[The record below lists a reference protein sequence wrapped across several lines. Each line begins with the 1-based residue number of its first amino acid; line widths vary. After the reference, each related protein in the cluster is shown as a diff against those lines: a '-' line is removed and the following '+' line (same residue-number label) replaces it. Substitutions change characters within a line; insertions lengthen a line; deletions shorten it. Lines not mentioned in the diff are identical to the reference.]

1 MVAWVGRKEVNR
13 TRNESIQTQ
22 LWITYLISME
32 DHLMKSRI
40 LSLFMLV
47 LVVAACT
54 APAAPPAAPAAT
66 AAPTNAPAAAAPT
79 SKCDRS
85 KDQYVYGTVLS
96 SIDFFLD
103 TKNGLAA
110 AEKDLGVKT
119 KFVGPAD
126 YNVNALLQ
134 ALDQA
139 MAEKPAGVILLG
151 WEESLV
157 PEINKLVEAGIPVV
171 TTTADLPTSK
181 RLAFIG
187 ADNYQWGISM
197 GKKLIEMTGGK
208 GTYAVLRDPSL
219 GNVKQRFEG
228 LTEYVKAN
236 SELELVAEENDRSD
250 IQTATQ
256 AASALIQKYPDLT
269 AFVALTGVAGP
280 GAATAL
286 RDAGKAGKIKVLAV
300 NRDPVVL
307 KAIEDGE
314 ITAAFA
320 ENPSLETYY
329 AIQMLDAI
337 RCGSVFITPDDKAA
351 GIVPI
356 PSYVDTGVNVIT
368 QANVNA
374 FKR

>member
-1 MVAWVGRKEVNR
+1 
-13 TRNESIQTQ
+13 
-22 LWITYLISME
+22 
-32 DHLMKSRI
+32 MKSRI
-40 LSLFMLV
+40 SLILLV
-47 LVVAACT
+47 ALALTACT
-54 APAAPPAAPAAT
+54 TPTAAPAVPPTAVPATAVPAVPPTAVPAT
-66 AAPTNAPAAAAPT
+66 AAPVAAAP
-79 SKCDRS
+79 SSNCDRS
-85 KDQYVYGTVLS
+85 KDLYVYGTVLA

-103 TKNGLAA
+103 TKNGLSA

-119 KFVGPAD
+119 KFVGPTD
-126 YNVNALLQ
+126 YNMEALLQ
-134 ALDQA
+134 AIDQA
-139 MAEKPAGVILLG
+139 IAEKPAGIMTIG
-151 WEESLV
+151 WEESQI
-157 PEINKLVEAGIPVV
+157 PEINKAVDAGIPVV
-171 TTTADLPTSK
+171 MTTADLPTSK
-181 RLAFIG
+181 RLLFVG
-187 ADNYQWGISM
+187 ADNYQWGVTM
-197 GKKLIEMTGGK
+197 GKKLIEITGGK
-208 GTYAVLRDPSL
+208 GTYAILRDPNL
-219 GNVKQRFEG
+219 GNVKQRFQG
-228 LTEYVKAN
+228 LTDYVKAN
-236 SELELVAEENDRSD
+236 SELQMVAEENDRSD

-329 AIQMLDAI
+329 AIKILDSI
-337 RCGSVFITPDDKAA
+337 RCGSVFVTANDKAA
-351 GIVPI
+351 GIAPV

-368 QANVNA
+368 KDNVSA